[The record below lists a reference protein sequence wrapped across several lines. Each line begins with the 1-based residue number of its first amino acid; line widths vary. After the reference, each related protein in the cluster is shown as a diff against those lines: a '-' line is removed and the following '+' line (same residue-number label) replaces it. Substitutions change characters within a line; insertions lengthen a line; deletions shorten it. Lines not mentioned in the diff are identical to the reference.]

1 MSNTANDMSDAEQE
15 GECTSI
21 YNAPVSFSWL
31 LSMDEAIFQLIS
43 PRELLK
49 YLSIEIMFLM
59 QNLIVRN
66 LKHKTTLKKL
76 KLSIKIIVCRLV
88 ATTCGAM

>member
-1 MSNTANDMSDAEQE
+1 MSDAEQE

-21 YNAPVSFSWL
+21 YNALVSFSWL
-31 LSMDEAIFQLIS
+31 LCMDEAIFQLIS

>member
-1 MSNTANDMSDAEQE
+1 MSDAEQE

-31 LSMDEAIFQLIS
+31 LCMDEAIFQLIS

-59 QNLIVRN
+59 QNLTVRN

-76 KLSIKIIVCRLV
+76 NVVNQNYCMQISGYYVR
-88 ATTCGAM
+88 AM